1 MEKILVVDDEI
12 YVVEMLKRYLESR
25 SYDVYTATD
34 GAEALRKVKEAEP
47 RVVLLDILMPGMSGI
62 EVLTEIKKMNPQTIV
77 IMVTA
82 VIDDELV
89 QKAIASGADDY
100 ITKPINLEYIETV
113 VMVKLIQLLS

>member
-1 MEKILVVDDEI
+1 
-12 YVVEMLKRYLESR
+12 
-25 SYDVYTATD
+25 
-34 GAEALRKVKEAEP
+34 
-47 RVVLLDILMPGMSGI
+47 
-62 EVLTEIKKMNPQTIV
+62 
-77 IMVTA
+77 MVTA